1 MIGYQRTRFFA
12 FLFLLL
18 IFEKGKIRLVSVSTS
33 IADTLT
39 SLNKLSSSLNKP
51 SASTVNAINADWK
64 QDYHVAKISLPR
76 SENNITALR

>member
-51 SASTVNAINADWK
+51 SS
-64 QDYHVAKISLPR
+64 SLSMR
-76 SENNITALR
+76 LTQTGNKITA

>member
-18 IFEKGKIRLVSVSTS
+18 IFEKGKIRLVSVS
-33 IADTLT
+33 AMLVDTLT

-51 SASTVNAINADWK
+51 SASLSMRLTQTGNK
-64 QDYHVAKISLPR
+64 
-76 SENNITALR
+76 ITA

>member
-12 FLFLLL
+12 ILFLLL

-51 SASTVNAINADWK
+51 SSSLNKPSASLSMRLTQTGNK
-64 QDYHVAKISLPR
+64 
-76 SENNITALR
+76 ITA

>member
-39 SLNKLSSSLNKP
+39 SLDKLFSSLNKP
-51 SASTVNAINADWK
+51 SASLSMRLTQTGNK
-64 QDYHVAKISLPR
+64 
-76 SENNITALR
+76 ITA

>member
-1 MIGYQRTRFFA
+1 MIDYQRTRFFA

-51 SASTVNAINADWK
+51 SASLSMRLTQTGNK
-64 QDYHVAKISLPR
+64 
-76 SENNITALR
+76 ITA

>member
-1 MIGYQRTRFFA
+1 MIGYQQTRFFA

-39 SLNKLSSSLNKP
+39 SLNKPFSSLNKP
-51 SASTVNAINADWK
+51 SASLSMRLTQTGNK
-64 QDYHVAKISLPR
+64 
-76 SENNITALR
+76 ITA

>member
-39 SLNKLSSSLNKP
+39 SLNKPFSSLNKP
-51 SASTVNAINADWK
+51 SASLSMRLT
-64 QDYHVAKISLPR
+64 QT
-76 SENNITALR
+76 ENKITA

>member
-51 SASTVNAINADWK
+51 SASLSMRLT
-64 QDYHVAKISLPR
+64 QT
-76 SENNITALR
+76 ENKITA